1 MQVPHTPPEM
11 VKKSLP
17 LVRTGCLTSEEVK
30 SRSHEREMI
39 CLPVAPRQITE
50 SLKKMTRCLVL
61 VFPTAKVGDF
71 QLTVL
76 TSEAPNFR
84 H

>member
-1 MQVPHTPPEM
+1 MQVSHTPPEM

-17 LVRTGCLTSEEVK
+17 LVRAGCLTSEVK
-30 SRSHEREMI
+30 SHSHEREII
-39 CLPVAPRQITE
+39 CLPVAPRQVTE
-50 SLKKMTRCLVL
+50 SLNKTTRCLVL
-61 VFPTAKVGDF
+61 LFPTAKVGDF